1 MAVEERQSS
10 LDYAEQLA
18 RIERSIAETRKFG
31 EERDKFA
38 AEQHRLAA
46 ETQKL
51 GAEQLKLGAEQQK
64 LYEEALKFKRDRSLA
79 PLALFSGLVGG
90 ALAATVAHFLH

>member
-1 MAVEERQSS
+1 MATTEERQSS

-38 AEQHRLAA
+38 AEQHRLTA
-46 ETQKL
+46 ETAKF
-51 GAEQLKLGAEQQK
+51 GAKQQK
-64 LYEEALKFKRDRSLA
+64 LYEEALKFRRDRSLA